1 MFINKYRIKQENNY
15 QTKIDGFYY
24 IEKKNF
30 LNG

>member
-24 IEKKNF
+24 IEKKKPF
-30 LNG
+30 